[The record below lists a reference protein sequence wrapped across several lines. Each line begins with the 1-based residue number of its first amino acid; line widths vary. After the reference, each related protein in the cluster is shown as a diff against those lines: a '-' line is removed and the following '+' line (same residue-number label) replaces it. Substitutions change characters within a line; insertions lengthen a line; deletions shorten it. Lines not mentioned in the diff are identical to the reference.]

1 MDFTRDEDGTLCILP
16 TKYTKK
22 LIKIYEKSFSMKP
35 NEFPSPL
42 EKGDHPEVNTSELCT
57 MEQIAQYQS
66 MIGSLHQIVT
76 IGKFNIHK
84 VVMTMSGFH
93 IVPRIGHLDRIQRI

>member
-22 LIKIYEKSFSMKP
+22 LIKNYEKSFSMKP
-35 NEFPSPL
+35 KEFPSPL

-66 MIGSLHQIVT
+66 MIGSLYQIAT
-76 IGKFNIHK
+76 IGKFDIDK
-84 VVMTMSGFH
+84 AVMTMSGFR
-93 IVPRIGHLDRIQRI
+93 IAPRIGHLERIRRI